1 MTKIRIELNR
11 DGFKELLN
19 SSEVTD
25 LVKEHAEKIA
35 DRCGD
40 GYESKT
46 YRGSYGGGRVLAT
59 VRPVTLD
66 ALKDEAENKTLEKAV
81 HGV

>member
-19 SSEVTD
+19 SSEVTE

-35 DRCGD
+35 NRCGD
-40 GYESKT
+40 GYEAKT
-46 YRGSYGGGRVLAT
+46 YSGSYGGGRVLAT
-59 VRPVTLD
+59 VRPTTLD
-66 ALKDEAENKTLEKAV
+66 ALIDEAENKTLEKAV